1 MNKTFS
7 WENFPKAFLVAV
19 LQRKDVP
26 EGIRIT
32 DDSLSM
38 LRLSARMDRFCKNPD
53 IAFVKTFRREIEKYI
68 FDNERYL
75 TIICSKLKF
84 ENYAGIKVDSID
96 KMHNS
101 IAALDMN
108 RTIASLYSNILQN
121 IGLSIEAD
129 ELNNFYLNK
138 KKLDLS
144 AIIPS
149 DISLEYYQKE
159 AVSYLREFYNN
170 KKAGLLVMPTGSGK
184 TRTAVYFLLR
194 YVISQGYQ
202 VIWLAHR
209 SLLLEQTANTFYRN
223 ASLLKLA
230 EPERKKLTLL
240 CISSEHCS
248 IHQADKKD
256 DIIIGGVQSLSGRTD
271 TFSFFLRKKVM
282 IVVDEAHHTVAKS
295 YRNVIEKILSISP
308 NAKLLGLTA
317 TPFRA
322 SAKETPQLLSIYK
335 NNYIYQISMGTLIAD
350 DFLSKPT
357 FETIKTGCNIE
368 THIDLNEEAYIR
380 KWGELS
386 PELINFVAGIA
397 ERNELI
403 VETYL
408 KKRKEYGKTLIFAM
422 NAVQCMSLCDML
434 VKKGGRCDYVYSGE
448 PNNTEKIYR
457 FKNGD
462 LDVLININILSEGS
476 DIPDIETVF
485 LTRPTQSDVMLS
497 QMMGRGMRGKAFN
510 GTDTVTFVDFY
521 DQWDRFQQWLNPK
534 YIFEAALP
542 FEENLYHSSKTIKKP
557 WDMFR
562 DIFKSI
568 TLTYNGEL
576 SEVFVSFPVGWY
588 DARDTKIIVF
598 ENQVDGYEKLMNDF
612 KGDFECFPT
621 AKSIIHKYFRS
632 FCLPPSE
639 NDIQYVL
646 REMKRSCE
654 PLKLHLFEDYSKINA
669 ITVAK
674 SLLNNNMPA
683 IQIENSID
691 SIYDNNKI
699 EIDALY
705 ETKERFRSKVYDA
718 LISIDNVPII
728 GSVVKEL
735 PDELLPYNTE
745 PQYNDNDLIK
755 MRDEVIKE
763 MFNKKHDPALSLKHI
778 EIPDILWT
786 DKAYC
791 KYFGAYD
798 PRHNLILVNRILNSS
813 SVKRECIKFIIYHEL
828 LHTLIDKHN
837 KEFRRLERL
846 YPDTSEHNHFLDY
859 TFGEFDFFNEYRM

>member
-75 TIICSKLKF
+75 TIICSKLKL

-271 TFSFFLRKKVM
+271 TFSFFLRKK
-282 IVVDEAHHTVAKS
+282 S
-295 YRNVIEKILSISP
+295 
-308 NAKLLGLTA
+308 
-317 TPFRA
+317 
-322 SAKETPQLLSIYK
+322 
-335 NNYIYQISMGTLIAD
+335 
-350 DFLSKPT
+350 
-357 FETIKTGCNIE
+357 
-368 THIDLNEEAYIR
+368 
-380 KWGELS
+380 
-386 PELINFVAGIA
+386 
-397 ERNELI
+397 
-403 VETYL
+403 
-408 KKRKEYGKTLIFAM
+408 
-422 NAVQCMSLCDML
+422 
-434 VKKGGRCDYVYSGE
+434 
-448 PNNTEKIYR
+448 
-457 FKNGD
+457 
-462 LDVLININILSEGS
+462 
-476 DIPDIETVF
+476 
-485 LTRPTQSDVMLS
+485 
-497 QMMGRGMRGKAFN
+497 
-510 GTDTVTFVDFY
+510 
-521 DQWDRFQQWLNPK
+521 
-534 YIFEAALP
+534 
-542 FEENLYHSSKTIKKP
+542 
-557 WDMFR
+557 
-562 DIFKSI
+562 
-568 TLTYNGEL
+568 
-576 SEVFVSFPVGWY
+576 
-588 DARDTKIIVF
+588 
-598 ENQVDGYEKLMNDF
+598 
-612 KGDFECFPT
+612 
-621 AKSIIHKYFRS
+621 
-632 FCLPPSE
+632 
-639 NDIQYVL
+639 
-646 REMKRSCE
+646 
-654 PLKLHLFEDYSKINA
+654 
-669 ITVAK
+669 
-674 SLLNNNMPA
+674 
-683 IQIENSID
+683 
-691 SIYDNNKI
+691 
-699 EIDALY
+699 
-705 ETKERFRSKVYDA
+705 
-718 LISIDNVPII
+718 
-728 GSVVKEL
+728 
-735 PDELLPYNTE
+735 
-745 PQYNDNDLIK
+745 
-755 MRDEVIKE
+755 
-763 MFNKKHDPALSLKHI
+763 
-778 EIPDILWT
+778 
-786 DKAYC
+786 
-791 KYFGAYD
+791 
-798 PRHNLILVNRILNSS
+798 
-813 SVKRECIKFIIYHEL
+813 
-828 LHTLIDKHN
+828 
-837 KEFRRLERL
+837 
-846 YPDTSEHNHFLDY
+846 
-859 TFGEFDFFNEYRM
+859 